1 MMAEKGYSLQEM
13 LEGPIKRRR
22 VSERGEDRSWTTS
35 RWDYT
40 VVLRHSVLAGTTLCD
55 AGSEPTQLHN
65 YGYRHTLSVCS
76 AAIDQVAFEGCV
88 AI

>member
-40 VVLRHSVLAGTTLCD
+40 VVLRHTVLAGTTLCD
-55 AGSEPTQLHN
+55 RMGPTQLQIH
-65 YGYRHTLSVCS
+65 C
-76 AAIDQVAFEGCV
+76 IDQVAFQGCV
-88 AI
+88 AMCDVIS